1 MSNSYWKL
9 LLITLS
15 KNFLHKTIVLLLCMT
30 NILTY
35 GQNSDY
41 YLYTGTYTRKGSE
54 GIYVH
59 QFNSKTGDFK
69 LISIAKGVTNP
80 SFLAVSPDQN
90 FLYSLSGSKGDSVKA
105 FSIQKP
111 SHHLVLL
118 NSQSLA
124 GSSGACHL
132 EVDKTGRWLI
142 VGNYS
147 SGSITVLPIQPN
159 GMLGNAIQTITH
171 EGKSIDPERQQK
183 PFVHSINI
191 APNNKDVFVP
201 DLGTDK
207 IMTYSLNVET
217 GQLSSA
223 AKPFTSVTPGSG
235 PRHFTFHPNGKF
247 VYIIQEMSATITG
260 FNYKDGVLDAFQEI
274 KNLPDDYTGR
284 KWAADIHISP
294 DGKFLYGSN
303 RTHES
308 LVIFSINIKTGKLT
322 FVGHQPVNGK
332 TPRNFA
338 IDPTGNFILVANQ
351 DSDSITIFKR
361 DSTTGKLT
369 STGKEIAIS
378 QPVCLK
384 FIR

>member
-1 MSNSYWKL
+1 MM
-9 LLITLS
+9 TLT
-15 KNFLHKTIVLLLCMT
+15 KNIKHKTVVVVLCLVS
-30 NILTY
+30 ILTF
-35 GQNSDY
+35 GQDSNY

-69 LISIAKGVTNP
+69 LVSIAKGITNP
-80 SFLAVSPDQN
+80 SFLAISSDQHY
-90 FLYSLSGSKGDSVKA
+90 LYSVAGNKGDSVKA
-105 FSIQKP
+105 YRIEKP
-111 SHHLVLL
+111 SHQMTLL

-147 SGSITVLPIQPN
+147 SGSVTILPIQSN
-159 GMLGNAIQTITH
+159 GMLSNVSQTIQH

-183 PFVHSINI
+183 PYVHSINI
-191 APNNKDVFVP
+191 APNNKDVFVT

-207 IMTYSLNVET
+207 IMTYALNAET
-217 GQLSSA
+217 GQLTSA

-247 VYIIQEMSATITG
+247 AYVIQEMAASITG
-260 FNYKDGVLDAFQEI
+260 FNYKEGALEAFQEV

-303 RTHES
+303 REHES
-308 LVIFSINIKTGKLT
+308 LVIFRIDEETGRLSL
-322 FVGHQPVNGK
+322 VGYQPVNGK

-338 IDPTGNFILVANQ
+338 IDPTGNFVLVANQ
-351 DSDSITIFKR
+351 DSDNITIFKR
-361 DSTTGKLT
+361 DSKTGKLT
-369 STGKEIAIS
+369 STGKEIKIS

-384 FIR
+384 FIPERHRE